1 MAGCG
6 SSMIPIGWL
15 ADGKR
20 ALEISVIIG
29 HPRIPG
35 LDADTLS
42 PQPSTLKAPFD
53 NERDA

>member
-1 MAGCG
+1 
-6 SSMIPIGWL
+6 MIPIGWL

-20 ALEISVIIG
+20 ALEISVIFG
-29 HPRIPG
+29 HPRIHG

-53 NERDA
+53 NELDA